1 MAEGFDDEQMK
12 ELKEVFRLFDKDGD
26 GSISVEE
33 LGEVM
38 RSLGLNPSNED
49 LQDIVAEIDVD
60 NNGVI
65 EFDEFFAIM
74 SRKVKT
80 SDTDSEL
87 REAFRIFD
95 RDGSGTI
102 NADELRD
109 VMKAL
114 GEDLSSAEIDEM
126 IKEADKNGDGSIDY
140 EEFVRILQ

>member
-1 MAEGFDDEQMK
+1 
-12 ELKEVFRLFDKDGD
+12 
-26 GSISVEE
+26 
-33 LGEVM
+33 
-38 RSLGLNPSNED
+38 
-49 LQDIVAEIDVD
+49 
-60 NNGVI
+60 
-65 EFDEFFAIM
+65 M

-102 NADELRD
+102 NAEELRD

-126 IKEADKNGDGSIDY
+126 IKEADKNGDGSIDCKSHGCG
-140 EEFVRILQ
+140 

>member
-1 MAEGFDDEQMK
+1 MAEQFDEEQMK
-12 ELKEVFRLFDKDGD
+12 ELKEVFRIFDKDGD
-26 GSISVEE
+26 GSISVQE

-38 RSLGLNPSNED
+38 RSLGLNPSDED
-49 LQDIVAEIDVD
+49 LHDIVNEIDVD
-60 NNGVI
+60 NTGTI
-65 EFDEFFAIM
+65 EFEEFFAIM
-74 SRKVKT
+74 SRKVKK

-87 REAFRIFD
+87 REAFNIFD

-102 NADELRD
+102 NAEELRQ

-114 GEDLSSAEIDEM
+114 GEDLSKTEIDEM

>member
-1 MAEGFDDEQMK
+1 
-12 ELKEVFRLFDKDGD
+12 
-26 GSISVEE
+26 
-33 LGEVM
+33 
-38 RSLGLNPSNED
+38 
-49 LQDIVAEIDVD
+49 
-60 NNGVI
+60 
-65 EFDEFFAIM
+65 M

-102 NADELRD
+102 NAEELRD

-126 IKEADKNGDGSIDY
+126 IKEADKNGDGSIDCKSH
-140 EEFVRILQ
+140 ECD